1 MTDRII
7 VLVTAFILDMIIG
20 DPHWMWHPVQG
31 IGRLIEYTERL
42 LRRVFALREEREA
55 DRGRKKVAG
64 GILVIL
70 VLLPSVLVP
79 MLILYAAER
88 IHPYVRL
95 AAEIVL
101 CYQMLAMKSLR
112 VESMKVYHALMKQ
125 DIEGAR
131 QAVSMIVGRD
141 TEKLSEEGIT
151 KAAVETVAENTSDGV
166 IAPLIYMALFGA
178 CGAFF
183 YKAVNTMD
191 SMIGY
196 KNDKYIYLGMIAAK
210 LDDVV
215 NYIPARLSALFMIVV
230 SGVLGMNAKQAWRI
244 YKRDRY
250 QHASPNSAQTE
261 AVCAGALTIQLAGDA
276 YYFGELYHKPVIG
289 DADRPVLPEDIRSA
303 NRLMYGTSILT
314 LLVAVIVLAVM
325 CLYL

>member
-20 DPHWMWHPVQG
+20 DPHWLWHPVQG

-55 DRGRKKVAG
+55 DRGKKKVAG

-261 AVCAGALTIQLAGDA
+261 AVCAGALSIQLAGDA